1 MKNIIAPIAVALNG
15 IRIFPL
21 WLLLCI
27 KVYVLRDEYSFLFKK
42 DLERSHMGFWSA
54 LYYRPYLKSI
64 LYHRLGFV
72 SYPLKL
78 ICGSF
83 PLYIPCEKILMGGVE
98 LEHPYNTFLN
108 ASSIGENFTAMHSV
122 TIGRRS
128 GRLGEKLPVIGNNV
142 FIGCGACI
150 LGHISIG
157 SNVKIGANAV
167 VLKDVPDNSTV
178 IGNPAYIVKLNGEKV
193 YIKL

>member
-1 MKNIIAPIAVALNG
+1 MKNVITSIVIVLNG

-21 WLLLCI
+21 WLLFCAKAYI
-27 KVYVLRDEYSFLFKK
+27 LRDKYSILFKK
-42 DLERSHMGFWSA
+42 DLERTHMGFWRA
-54 LYYRPYLKSI
+54 LYYHPYFKSV
-64 LYHRLGFV
+64 LYNRLGFA

-83 PLYIPCEKILMGGVE
+83 PLYIPCGKILKGGVGM
-98 LEHPYNTFLN
+98 EHPYNTFLN

-128 GRLGEKLPVIGNNV
+128 GRSEEGLPIIGNNV

-150 LGHISIG
+150 LGNILIG
-157 SNVKIGANAV
+157 SNVRIGANAV

-193 YIKL
+193 CIKL